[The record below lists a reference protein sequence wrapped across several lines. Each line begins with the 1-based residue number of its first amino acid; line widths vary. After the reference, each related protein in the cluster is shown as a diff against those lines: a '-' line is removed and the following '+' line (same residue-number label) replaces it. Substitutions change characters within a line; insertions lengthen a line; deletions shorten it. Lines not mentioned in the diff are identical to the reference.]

1 MKAAFQKILLLAVAA
16 LFITGCAPERPV
28 DVGPQVATGDDLYFG
43 APTQPPP
50 KDQKDVKP
58 SPPGSGALWWFIP
71 GHWAWRGQWV
81 WIAGHWRPRPHPG
94 DYWLGGQW
102 QLQTNTTLQTNV
114 YVWKKGHW
122 HSGSQD
128 GEESNGSR

>member
-1 MKAAFQKILLLAVAA
+1 MKAAFQKILLLAVVA

-102 QLQTNTTLQTNV
+102 EQQTNV